1 MKRILAFLISAALVM
16 TSFSGMTVSAAD
28 TTTEVESNNTL
39 ASGTLVTNGVAC
51 VGELS
56 STADVDC
63 YKFNIAENGYFSVS
77 FSVDKLVYDSSQIG
91 EGWLVELYDSEGE
104 LLYSKETK
112 ETFTTPEYGFKPG
125 TYYIKVVTPSDFG
138 FCTYP
143 INVQYSVK
151 ANFTKTEYWEKE
163 YNNTKGVADLIS
175 LGQDYYGTMYSKS
188 EADFYKFTVNEA
200 GYFKVNLNVDKT
212 KYTADKIGEGW
223 ILKVYDTEGAEIYSA
238 DVEKSSATPI
248 FPFEKGTFYISVTTT
263 NYSFGTYPVNIQY
276 SVRVDFTKTEY
287 WEKEYNNTKETA
299 DAISLGQTYNGT
311 MYSKSEADFY
321 KFTIK
326 DTGYFK
332 VNMSV
337 DGTIYN
343 EDEIG
348 EGWILKIFDASGA
361 EIYSTTVVNS
371 CITQALPFVKGTYY
385 ISVTTTNYSFG
396 TYPINIPYSIKV
408 DFTKTD
414 SWESENNVTLKTAD
428 PIAVNKTYKGNL
440 YDKNDVDYYKF
451 VLTNKSKVKVQFSV
465 DGKVYKK
472 EQINDGWIL
481 EVYDTKNKVVAEI
494 LNITKSTSKTVTLK
508 KGTYYVKVKGVTG
521 FWKTPATYVDYSIKA
536 SVSVAPTKV
545 KVASKGKKE
554 LKVTWESLDS
564 GVTYYVY
571 RKTSSKGKYT
581 LVKTTTSKSFT
592 DKKVSYG
599 KKYYYRVIGKTKT
612 LSGNYS
618 STVSATALSKAKIAK
633 ISKSSKGVVL
643 KMSKVTGATK
653 YTIYRATSKN
663 GKYKKLA
670 TTKSTSYTDKT
681 AKKGKT
687 YYYKVKANGVNSGYG
702 ALSNPKAGK
711 R

>member
-16 TSFSGMTVSAAD
+16 TSFSGMTVSASDNAA
-28 TTTEVESNNTL
+28 EVESNNTL

-51 VGELS
+51 TGALS
-56 STADVDC
+56 STDDADC
-63 YKFNIAENGYFSVS
+63 YKFDITENGYFSVD
-77 FSVDKLVYDSSQIG
+77 FSVDKLVYESSQIG
-91 EGWLVELYDSEGE
+91 EGWLVTLYDSEGE

-112 ETFTTPEYGFKPG
+112 ETFATPEFGFKAG
-125 TYYIKVVTPSDFG
+125 TYYIKVKTPSNYNYF
-138 FCTYP
+138 TYP

-163 YNNTKGVADLIS
+163 YNNTKNAADTITLD
-175 LGQDYYGTMYSKS
+175 QDYYGTMYNKS
-188 EADFYKFTVNEA
+188 EADFYKFTVNDT

-212 KYTADKIGEGW
+212 KYTADEIGEGW
-223 ILKVYDTEGAEIYSA
+223 ILKVYDMEGAEIYSA
-238 DVEKSSATPI
+238 EVDKSTATPI
-248 FPFEKGTFYISVTTT
+248 FPFHKGTFYISVTTT

-276 SVRVDFTKTEY
+276 SVRVDFTKTAY

-299 DAISLGQTYNGT
+299 NAISLGQTYNGT

-321 KFTIK
+321 KFTIN

-332 VNMSV
+332 VNMGV

-343 EDEIG
+343 EEEIG
-348 EGWILKIFDASGA
+348 EGWILRIFDAAGT
-361 EIYSTTVVNS
+361 EIYSNTVVQS
-371 CITQALPFVKGTYY
+371 SITQAMPFVRGTYY
-385 ISVTTTNYSFG
+385 ISVTTSNYSFG
-396 TYPINIPYSIKV
+396 KYPINIPYSIKA

-414 SWESENNVTLKTAD
+414 SWESENNATLKTAD
-428 PIAVNKTYKGNL
+428 SIAVNKTYKGNL
-440 YDKNDVDYYKF
+440 YNKNDVDYYKF
-451 VLTNKSKVKVQFSV
+451 VLTNKSKVKLQFSV

-494 LNITKSTSKTVTLK
+494 SDITKSTSKTVTLK

-521 FWKTPATYVDYSIKA
+521 FWRSPATYVDYSIKA

-554 LKVTWESLDS
+554 LKVTWESLDK

-571 RKTSSKGKYT
+571 RKTSSKGKYS
-581 LVKTTTSKSFT
+581 LVKTTTGTSFT

-618 STVSATALSKAKIAK
+618 STVSATVLAKAKIAK
-633 ISKSSKGVVL
+633 ITKKSSGLVIKV
-643 KMSKVTGATK
+643 SKTTGATK

-663 GKYKKLA
+663 GKYKKLT

-702 ALSNPKAGK
+702 ALSSSKAGK